1 MGDYNGRTY
10 EFVSKTEMKAPKI
23 QIQNII
29 RELQRKLRSEGV
41 TFDPK
46 LIGSGSKNLVTRVK
60 GGNLGFD
67 FDYNFVIQKDQDM
80 GAKELRLLFVR
91 ALNDIVRN
99 THYSN
104 VSDGKNSISIK
115 VVDKRKSR
123 IVHSCDFAIINE
135 YTDNS
140 GNLNQEILIHERN
153 RRQYIWT
160 RKPSRKNYNQKL
172 ANLKANGLWNELRQE
187 YLKLKSNNM
196 DSGKKSFALFYESIN
211 NVYGRYNWY

>member
-10 EFVSKTEMKAPKI
+10 EYVSKTELKAPKI

-29 RELQRKLRSEGV
+29 RELQRKMRSEGV

-60 GGNLGFD
+60 GGNSGFD

-80 GAKELRLLFVR
+80 AAKELRTLFVR
-91 ALNDIVRN
+91 KLNEIIRN
-99 THYSN
+99 TQYSK

-135 YTDNS
+135 YTDRYDNF
-140 GNLNQEILIHERN
+140 NQEILIFERN
-153 RRQYIWT
+153 KRQYIWIE
-160 RKPSRKNYNQKL
+160 KPSRMNYNQKL
-172 ANLKANGLWNELRQE
+172 SNLKANGLWNKLRAE

-196 DSGKKSFALFYESIN
+196 DSSKKSFALFYEAIN
-211 NVYGRYNWY
+211 NVYSRYDWY